1 LKKAKKNSDYQSV
14 HILTQLFSASALLLA
29 TIVIIAG
36 LAMPRESEEVIYSDI
51 EYRGGFVWVNNGNIS
66 EIDIGSYSEVAP
78 GEVFVVETVL
88 PDAIYQGNTFCLE
101 LNHQSANF
109 YVKTQNKY
117 GNEEQGRLIYTYDT
131 TGAWYGGNTS
141 ASGYV
146 MLPMVKD
153 YSGKVLRIEITSE
166 SSRSGSLGEVYY
178 GNSTKIWLYL
188 LRDRAPGFV
197 LSIVLVVAGIVFV
210 IFCYVL
216 RVVVTK
222 RSLSLVYLGWC
233 SLTVGVYMLT
243 ESRFRQLIFRNFSLA
258 SWLPYLLMFIFAG
271 TMLLYINEI
280 QEFRYNT
287 FYVLSHIQIVVSSI
301 ALIIMHLTGTKDLF
315 QNVLWVYIFSLMPG
329 ITIAWTL
336 IRDIVKKHLSN
347 YSYTMAGFVVLLL
360 SVLVEI
366 AADSTGVNVNAGL
379 FLGSGVLIFVFLAS
393 YNSAKVLLKSE
404 EAKRKIVAEGEA
416 KAQFLANMSH
426 EIRTPLNTILGMNQM
441 ILRDSSDKDISE
453 YAENIEKSGSLL
465 LSIINDILDFSKISA
480 GKLEIV
486 NTSYSLSK
494 VIKDINNSFAVK
506 AADKGLSFEI
516 NAAEDACEHLYGD
529 EIRIRQI
536 IINIVNNAIKY
547 TEKGSVT
554 VSFDQEIQPEGQY
567 LLIIRVKDTGKGIR
581 ERDMDK
587 LFTAFRRLDQYNN
600 TGVEGTGLGLSIT
613 HSLVTLMDGEIIVD
627 SVYGEG
633 STFEVRLPQ
642 RPESEEKIGRLDE
655 RLKEVSTEKPKYV
668 PSFTA
673 SKGKLLVVDDTKTNL
688 TIIKLLLRET
698 KMNITLAPSG
708 REALSLLKQENFDL
722 VLLDHMMPEMDGVE
736 TLRHINEM
744 YENRPFPVIALTA
757 NALSGAKE
765 RYINLGFD
773 DYLSKPVD
781 TKELEEL
788 LLRWLPKEILD

>member
-1 LKKAKKNSDYQSV
+1 MKNAIKNSEYQSV
-14 HILTQLFSASALLLA
+14 HILTQLFSFSVLLLA

-36 LAMPRESEEVIYSDI
+36 LVMPRESERVIYSDI
-51 EYRGGFVWVNNGNIS
+51 EYRGGFIWVNKGTTS
-66 EIDIGSYSEVAP
+66 EIEINSYSDVP
-78 GEVFVVETVL
+78 QGEVFVVETL
-88 PDAIYQGNTFCLE
+88 FPDEVYQGNTFCLE

-109 YVKTQNKY
+109 YIKNRNKY
-117 GNEEQGRLIYTYDT
+117 GNDEQGRLIYTYDT
-131 TGAWYGGNTS
+131 TNAWYGGNTS
-141 ASGYV
+141 ASGYA
-146 MLPMVKD
+146 MLPLVKD

-188 LRDRAPGFV
+188 LRDRAPGFII
-197 LSIVLVVAGIVFV
+197 SIVLIVAGIVFI

-222 RSLSLVYLGWC
+222 HSLSLVYLGWC

-243 ESRFRQLIFRNFSLA
+243 ESRFRQIIFRNYSLA

-271 TMLLYINEI
+271 TMMLYINEI
-280 QEFRYNT
+280 QEFRYNKL
-287 FYVLSHIQIVVSSI
+287 YIISHVQLIVSSMT
-301 ALIIMHLTGTKDLF
+301 LIVLHLIGTRDLF
-315 QNVLWVYIFSLMPG
+315 QNVLWVYIFSLLPAA
-329 ITIAWTL
+329 TIAGTL
-336 IRDIVKKHLSN
+336 IRDMRKKYLSQ
-347 YSYTMAGFVVLLL
+347 YTYTMAGFIVIAV
-360 SVLVEI
+360 SAVVEI
-366 AADSTGVNVNAGL
+366 AVDSTGVNVNAGL
-379 FLGSGVLIFVFLAS
+379 YLGSGVLIFVFLAS
-393 YNSAKVLLKSE
+393 YNSARVLLKSE

-441 ILRDSSDKDISE
+441 ILRDSNDKGISE

-506 AADKGLSFEI
+506 AAEKGLAFNI
-516 NAAEDACEHLYGD
+516 NASEDVCEHLYGD
-529 EIRIRQI
+529 EIRIRQV

-554 VSFDQEIQPEGQY
+554 VSFDKEIQEDGQY
-567 LLIIRVKDTGKGIR
+567 FLIIRVKDTGKGIR

-633 STFEVRLPQ
+633 STFEVRIPQ
-642 RPESEEKIGRLDE
+642 KVESDEKIGRLDE
-655 RLKEVSTEKPKYV
+655 RLKEVSAERPKYV
-668 PSFTA
+668 PGFTA

-698 KMNITLAPSG
+698 KLNITLASGG
-708 REALSLLKQENFDL
+708 REALSLLEKENFDL
-722 VLLDHMMPEMDGVE
+722 ILLDHMMPEMDGVE
-736 TLRHINEM
+736 TLKRINGM
-744 YENRPFPVIALTA
+744 YEKRPFPVIALTA

-781 TKELEEL
+781 TKELEDL
-788 LLRWLPKEILD
+788 LLKWLPKEVLD